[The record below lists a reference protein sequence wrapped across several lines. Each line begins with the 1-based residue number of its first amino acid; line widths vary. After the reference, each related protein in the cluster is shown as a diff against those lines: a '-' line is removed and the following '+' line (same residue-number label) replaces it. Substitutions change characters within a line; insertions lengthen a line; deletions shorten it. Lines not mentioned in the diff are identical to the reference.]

1 MSLILNAVFFGLILS
16 FLLGPAFFALL
27 ETSIKKGFRSALFFD
42 IGLIISDSIYLFA
55 SLFVAEKINSWL
67 SSHPYIKYIAGSIFV
82 ILGLIS
88 IIKNYYQI
96 NKEKER
102 LQEFPEIDSKNT
114 NIIVYPFQLI
124 IKGMG
129 LNAINPGVLV
139 FWIAA
144 CTFATEELN
153 IQGNSLFY
161 YFGITLLTMFAIDIL
176 KIYFSSKLKENL
188 TNKAISVIG
197 IIIGAI
203 MVFFGIA
210 IYFKDFQ
217 V

>member
-1 MSLILNAVFFGLILS
+1 MSLIINAVFFGVILS

-42 IGLIISDSIYLFA
+42 IGLIISDSIYLLA
-55 SLFVAEKINSWL
+55 SLFVAEKINSWF
-67 SSHPYIKYIAGSIFV
+67 SSHPYIKYIAGSLFV

-96 NKEKER
+96 NKER
-102 LQEFPEIDSKNT
+102 LQEFSEIDTKNT

-161 YFGITLLTMFAIDIL
+161 YFGITLLTMFSIDIL
-176 KIYFSSKLKENL
+176 KIYFSSKLKETL
-188 TNKAISVIG
+188 TNKAISIIG
-197 IIIGAI
+197 IIIGGI
-203 MVFFGIA
+203 MMFFGIA

-217 V
+217 I